1 MNRLIPSFIF
11 LFLLFLIFN
20 FPISFAQAEIFPGCK
35 AGGESVCNILDAID
49 NSCFDAC
56 RILVS
61 DCCNSSTINE
71 YTICFNDLTSVIS
84 DADSFCSSIIFGVR
98 KPVGVPGGGPGSL
111 NETLNLLQKIAGWLF
126 AFTIVIGVIAIII
139 AGIVYIT
146 SGGNVDRAKIA
157 GKMVLYS
164 VIGFLIA
171 GLAWSILSVINS
183 IIE

>member
-1 MNRLIPSFIF
+1 M
-11 LFLLFLIFN
+11 
-20 FPISFAQAEIFPGCK
+20 
-35 AGGESVCNILDAID
+35 
-49 NSCFDAC
+49 
-56 RILVS
+56 
-61 DCCNSSTINE
+61 
-71 YTICFNDLTSVIS
+71 
-84 DADSFCSSIIFGVR
+84 R

-171 GLAWSILSVINS
+171 GFAWSILSVINS